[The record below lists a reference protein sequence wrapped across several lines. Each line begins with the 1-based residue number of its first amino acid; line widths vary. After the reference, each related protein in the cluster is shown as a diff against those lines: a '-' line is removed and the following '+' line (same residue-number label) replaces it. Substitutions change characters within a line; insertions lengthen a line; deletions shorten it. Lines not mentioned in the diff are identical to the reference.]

1 MKRIAFHDRERETG
15 EIMSILDSEP
25 SLITFVYGPIN
36 SGKTTLIS
44 HLIKELPD
52 EYVPFYVNLRGR
64 FITDYEDF
72 LNVLFEIDEEGEV
85 GNVTEYAKS
94 ILKDLG
100 AVSGIPIPINLF
112 EQIFEKKDKSKD
124 MFKYMEQFFVEISK
138 KRTPVLIIDELQVV
152 GDIKIDGLLMYKL
165 FNFFIRLTK
174 ELHLCHIFAVSSDSL
189 FIEQVYREAMLQGR
203 SRHLL
208 VDDFS
213 EGTTMD
219 FLEGYE
225 FTDVEKE
232 LVWDYCGGKPIYL
245 VELVNAGEDRKKK
258 AEEMLGIRIGQIEG
272 LIEDAREFGYKVS
285 YGEERIVLDDAH
297 ILKSLEEF
305 RDRDYLKASELSKSV
320 KLGLIKANILFLDP
334 VKQIIKPQS
343 KLDLLAI
350 REVIKNA

>member
-1 MKRIAFHDRERETG
+1 MKRTPFHNREREIN
-15 EIMSILDSEP
+15 EIMKILDVEP

-36 SGKTTLIS
+36 SGKTTMIN
-44 HLIKELPD
+44 HLIKELPVD
-52 EYVPFYVNLRGR
+52 YAPFYVNLRGR

-72 LNVLFEIDEEGEV
+72 LNVLFEIDEEGGV
-85 GNVTEYAKS
+85 DNVTEYAKS

-189 FIEQVYREAMLQGR
+189 FIEQVYSEAMLQGR

-213 EGTTMD
+213 EETTMN
-219 FLEGYE
+219 FLDGYG

-232 LVWDYCGGKPIYL
+232 FVWDCCGGKPIYL

-258 AEEMLGIRIGQIEG
+258 AEEMLGIRIGQIGG

-297 ILKSLEEF
+297 ILKSLGEF
-305 RDRDYLKASELSKSV
+305 KDRDYLKASELSKSV

-350 REVIKNA
+350 REVLKNA